1 VQTTFDTPESNKS
14 LETNCRWR
22 EFKVVF
28 ATANFGSAN
37 VLPTRD
43 DWVKFEI
50 SLTVSAFIFTKRPE
64 FDSKVRSWVPSGVEI
79 GTMTLK
85 VVKAEAEM
93 VTLTVPIKTRFT
105 TSRDVPTKFKIK
117 PGDVV

>member
-28 ATANFGSAN
+28 PIVNFGSAN
-37 VLPTRD
+37 DFPARADRVELELAFT
-43 DWVKFEI
+43 I
-50 SLTVSAFIFTKRPE
+50 SALVFVKRPE
-64 FDSKVRSWVPSGVEI
+64 FDSKVRSWVPSGIEI

-105 TSRDVPTKFKIK
+105 TSRDVPTNFKIK

>member
-1 VQTTFDTPESNKS
+1 VQTTFETPESSKS

-28 ATANFGSAN
+28 PTVNFGSAN
-37 VLPTRD
+37 DFPIRVELELA
-43 DWVKFEI
+43 F
-50 SLTVSAFIFTKRPE
+50 TVSALVLVKRPE
-64 FDSKVRSWVPSGVEI
+64 FDSKVRSCDPRGIEI
-79 GTMTLK
+79 GTMTLS

-93 VTLTVPIKTRFT
+93 VTLTVPINTRFT
-105 TSRDVPTKFKIK
+105 TSRDVPTNFKIK